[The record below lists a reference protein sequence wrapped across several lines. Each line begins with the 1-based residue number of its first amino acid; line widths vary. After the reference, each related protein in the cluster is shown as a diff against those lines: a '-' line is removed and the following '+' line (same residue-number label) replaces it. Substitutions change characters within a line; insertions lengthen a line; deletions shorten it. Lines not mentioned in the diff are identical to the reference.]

1 MIKWKKLEQIQQE
14 KCASLMRYRGCPVCD
29 AKRTREVL
37 RLESFQF
44 FTDESLS
51 KQVDLIEVQCQECGT
66 LYLNPCYSVEGFSH
80 LFKQAGQSYGS
91 TQIRPLEQVNWLQEK
106 GLLQAGI
113 RLLDIGC
120 GSGVFLSS
128 LPEAIQKGGV
138 DIDQQSIDSAR
149 KKSPQIEFICSSF
162 ETFEYAKRVDV
173 FTLYH
178 VLEHLPDPKGTLERL
193 HQIASENT
201 ALVVE
206 VPILEK
212 GLTNDINGFFSAQH
226 LTHFSRTSLK
236 NLLEA
241 TGWSVEDWHEM
252 PDYNGCR
259 VLARKGQAKTTR
271 QVNPSEKLNTHR
283 YLQNWYQSIANV
295 EEKLLNLTSPKIV
308 IWGGG
313 MHLEFLYQTTSLFD
327 VSRGHDFIVVDKDPL
342 KQGLNWRGIPIY
354 SPDVLKTLSED
365 FELVISSYGGQEKIA
380 LEAGGLGIAQE
391 RIFKLYDVIHVY

>member
-1 MIKWKKLEQIQQE
+1 MNWKKLKNIQQE
-14 KCASLMRYRGCPVCD
+14 KVESLMRHRGCPVCD

-44 FTDESLS
+44 FTDDSVS
-51 KQVDLIEVQCQECGT
+51 KQVDLIEVQCQACGA
-66 LYLNPCYSVEGFSH
+66 LYLNPCYSNEGFAR
-80 LFKQAGQSYGS
+80 LFNQAGQSYGS
-91 TQIRPLEQVNWLQEK
+91 TQMRPLEQVRWLESK
-106 GLLQAGI
+106 GLLRAGA

-138 DIDQQSIDSAR
+138 DIDQQSIDTAR
-149 KKSPQIEFICSSF
+149 EQNPEIEFICSSF
-162 ETFEYAKRVDV
+162 ESLDYCKQVDI

-193 HQIASENT
+193 HKIASEHT
-201 ALVVE
+201 VLVVE

-236 NLLEA
+236 NLLA
-241 TGWSVEDWHEM
+241 STGWSVEDWHEM

-259 VLARKGQAKTTR
+259 VLARKGQVKELR
-271 QVNPSEKLNTHR
+271 QVNAREKLNTHR
-283 YLQNWYQSIANV
+283 YLQNWYQSIGNV
-295 EEKLLNLTSPKIV
+295 EEKLLKLKAPNIV

-327 VSRGHDFIVVDKDPL
+327 ITRGHNFIVVDRDPL
-342 KQGLNWRGIPIY
+342 KQGLSWRGLSIY
-354 SPDVLKTLSED
+354 SPDVLKNLSGD

-380 LEAGGLGIAQE
+380 QAARDLGITQE
-391 RIFKLYDVIHVY
+391 RIFKLYDAVYVY